1 MFQHAAALISGVTAV
16 WPTQKEPDAEHLYS
30 SGQETFKYGYHSV
43 SLLLTDRRLILMFTY
58 LKLNYTKL
66 IHIFIMTLD
75 QITLCIMKGVALS
88 DTPTVLQYCSSS
100 QL

>member
-1 MFQHAAALISGVTAV
+1 
-16 WPTQKEPDAEHLYS
+16 
-30 SGQETFKYGYHSV
+30 
-43 SLLLTDRRLILMFTY
+43 MFTY